1 MTKPFSIGY
10 VLALAVASLPVWLAA
25 LITSDASL
33 YLRIPVIFVAI
44 VIAVQI
50 LARFP
55 LRSIG
60 ERAVKFSYIIASTIG
75 MIVFQEFKDLGIA
88 GFNGSELFAL
98 TGLFGI
104 VVTQLV
110 AASINPKE

>member
-1 MTKPFSIGY
+1 
-10 VLALAVASLPVWLAA
+10 
-25 LITSDASL
+25 
-33 YLRIPVIFVAI
+33 
-44 VIAVQI
+44 
-50 LARFP
+50 
-55 LRSIG
+55 
-60 ERAVKFSYIIASTIG
+60 